1 MEQQAETDRFRTSR
15 LIQSG
20 AMENRVDIREQLARF
35 RGQLAEAEKE
45 ASRATQRVN
54 HLRQVVDGLQGLLSS
69 EEPSLTVPLFDSG
82 RIELKA
88 DPPTV
93 VVGGDHPVL
102 RGRAA
107 VRKVLEDTRRALTI
121 PELVEEIERR
131 GWMPDV
137 ERRRDAT
144 ASSVQ
149 RLVQDG
155 EAERVGRGVY
165 RLRLDQLPPPPE
177 EWQDE
182 P

>member
-1 MEQQAETDRFRTSR
+1 
-15 LIQSG
+15 
-20 AMENRVDIREQLARF
+20 MENGTDIRSQLARF
-35 RGQLAEAEKE
+35 KAELSKAEEE
-45 ASRATQRVN
+45 ASLASRRVN
-54 HLRQVVDGLQGLLSS
+54 YLRQVVDGLNGLLRADAPASAIR
-69 EEPSLTVPLFDSG
+69 LFDTPG
-82 RIELKA
+82 IELKA
-88 DPPTV
+88 DPPIVT
-93 VVGGDHPVL
+93 VGGDHPVL

-107 VRKVLEDTRRALTI
+107 VRAVLEETRRALSI
-121 PELVEEIERR
+121 PELVAEIERR

-177 EWQDE
+177 EGDG
-182 P
+182 

>member
-1 MEQQAETDRFRTSR
+1 
-15 LIQSG
+15 
-20 AMENRVDIREQLARF
+20 MENRADIRDQLARF
-35 RGQLAEAEKE
+35 KGQLAEAEKE
-45 ASRATQRVN
+45 ASRAAQRVN
-54 HLRQVVDGLQGLLSS
+54 YLRQVVDGLQGLLTA
-69 EEPSLTVPLFDSG
+69 ETPVPAVQLFDTG
-82 RIELKA
+82 LALKA
-88 DPPTV
+88 DPPIVTINR
-93 VVGGDHPVL
+93 DHPVL

-107 VRKVLEDTRRALTI
+107 VRKVLEETRRALTI
-121 PELVEEIERR
+121 PELVAEIEQR

-177 EWQDE
+177 EGD